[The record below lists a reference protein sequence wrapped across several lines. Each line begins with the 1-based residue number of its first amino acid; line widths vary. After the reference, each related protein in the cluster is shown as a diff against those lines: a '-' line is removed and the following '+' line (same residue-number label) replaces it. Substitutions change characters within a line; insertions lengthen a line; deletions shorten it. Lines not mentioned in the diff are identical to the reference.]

1 MSPRSGISRQ
11 MVPASLARF
20 CGSENG
26 ATAIEYGIIGV
37 VMAIGILA
45 AFPLLK
51 EPLETL
57 ATTIGDAM
65 G

>member
-1 MSPRSGISRQ
+1 MSPHPRDPRRT
-11 MVPASLARF
+11 VRANLARF
-20 CGSENG
+20 CSCETG
-26 ATAIEYGIIGV
+26 ATAIEYALIGV
-37 VMAIGILA
+37 VMAVGILA

>member
-1 MSPRSGISRQ
+1 MGPLVAMAPRAMTSFR
-11 MVPASLARF
+11 RF
-20 CGSENG
+20 GRNEHG

-65 G
+65 GK